1 MCWILNNL
9 FLWLAAPIF
18 YNFLPIYLNIS
29 TLNLQVFVKAV
40 STEINAF
47 ISKRFTPR
55 AKEVLLHSCPFKK
68 LLYPT
73 NTLFISQYKY
83 KYKYRYRYTG
93 TNTNTVGL
101 SKSFFIQAARF
112 LLITLFDMLTIVIF
126 GRIILIVFQPF
137 WSKFEE
143 IPGKR
148 CGRVKMHLV
157 GKFWHYGVYCTF
169 LFYSR
174 RSLSAL
180 TGALYITLR
189 SCWNPF
195 FFFTQLFGALDQY

>member
-1 MCWILNNL
+1 MLSSPKGSHLGPKKSSCTVALSKSFFIQPTPSSFLNTNT
-9 FLWLAAPIF
+9 
-18 YNFLPIYLNIS
+18 NTN
-29 TLNLQVFVKAV
+29 TDTD
-40 STEINAF
+40 TEIRVQIQVAL
-47 ISKRFTPR
+47 SKSFFT
-55 AKEVLLHSCPFKK
+55 K
-68 LLYPT
+68 L
-73 NTLFISQYKY
+73 LFISQYKY
-83 KYKYRYRYTG
+83 KYKKRYTG

-126 GRIILIVFQPF
+126 GRIILIVFLPY
-137 WSKFEE
+137 WSRFEG
-143 IPGKR
+143 IQDVR
-148 CGRVKMHLV
+148 CGWVKMHLV

-195 FFFTQLFGALDQY
+195 FFFHSAFWRFGSILT